1 MQKVSDAYHFCPS
14 LPAIVSR
21 LVNGGLA
28 SLAGPALIA
37 PGVPVK
43 PMLAKISAGY
53 ADAAR
58 QLGPGR
64 VLAEWKYDGQRA

>member
-1 MQKVSDAYHFCPS
+1 MSDAYHFCPS

-28 SLAGPALIA
+28 SLARPPLIT

-43 PMLAKISAGY
+43 TMLAKISAGY